1 MASQLP
7 GFPETAGVAVG
18 ISAVAAVLR
27 LPLSAVVIA
36 TLLTAH
42 TGAGVG
48 PLIIVGVVVS
58 YVVTLLLARR
68 PKSFSTAEPER
79 APPPAPSP
87 APEPEPEPVGV
98 S

>member
-18 ISAVAAVLR
+18 AGAAVAAVLR
-27 LPLSAVVIA
+27 LPLSAVVLA

-42 TGAGVG
+42 TGEGVG

-58 YVVTLLLARR
+58 YVVTLLLSRR
-68 PKSFSTAEPER
+68 PKSFSMAEREP
-79 APPPAPSP
+79 APPPAPNP
-87 APEPEPEPVGV
+87 APEPEPVGV